1 MDNSMMSA
9 DAQHLY
15 ERMQADM
22 QKVNNAAN
30 FARHITSQVIVHDL
44 LHTPAVEGDAP
55 DAPDAPEVAT
65 GLSATA
71 ASSTAEMFKSLLD
84 IGMACESCVE
94 ELVRAIA
101 NKYEDHPALKLERP
115 SNVKPIIRKPH

>member
-44 LHTPAVEGDAP
+44 LHTPAVEGEAP
-55 DAPDAPEVAT
+55 TAPEAAT
-65 GLSATA
+65 GFNATA

-94 ELVRAIA
+94 ELVRATA

-115 SNVKPIIRKPH
+115 SNVKPIIRTPH